1 MSRSTRS
8 LFFLLLLLPAALA
21 VAAGGTTKDY
31 TWLLFLKVN
40 EPPVVDAGMDQTIS
54 WASYSVFLDATV
66 TDDPRDTL
74 IYTWSN
80 LTPAVGAVTFAPANA
95 EDTTATF
102 SAAGTYV
109 LQLDVSDGKLSSAST
124 VAITLSNSAPTVNAG
139 ADQNFDYPQLSTFL
153 NATASDHPM
162 DTLTY
167 TWSKVNGPGS
177 VNFNAQFAQDTQVAF
192 SLSGIYTLRLG
203 VSDGDLT
210 SADSVKVTIVNN
222 PPVVN
227 IFRDLIE
234 TESPSVDLAP
244 EVTDSTSAV
253 LTYQWS
259 KVSGPGTVTF
269 SSPQA
274 VSTTATLGLPG
285 SYVLK
290 LTASDGELSGSDTV
304 TVEYVSQPVD
314 KIDVIVA
321 VGDSIT
327 VGFGD
332 KDCVYRDAQQCSG
345 WSGIGT
351 TPPPPPNRLEALLA
365 GAPGYDASLIIR
377 ERGVGGTTSAYGL
390 SVIDGI
396 ISDHPYADMY
406 LVMYGTNDAQPDPP
420 PSKASFKDNMRQI
433 VEKIN
438 NARNENNERMI
449 PVLAKAPYAKGDE
462 SYRNVAIQ
470 LYNEAVQ
477 ELYAEKSY
485 ITISPPDFYTY
496 FKNNQNQIWTYYMF
510 NDEAG
515 INVTDNLHP
524 NSAGYD
530 AMANIWYNRLK

>member
-8 LFFLLLLLPAALA
+8 LFILLLLLPAALA
-21 VAAGGTTKDY
+21 MAAGGTTKDY

-40 EPPVVDAGMDQTIS
+40 EPPQITDVSVDQDVIAWPTD
-54 WASYSVFLDATV
+54 SVLLSV
-66 TDDPRDTL
+66 TAIDDPRDTL
-74 IYTWSN
+74 TYEWTEIAGVIFGDR
-80 LTPAVGAVTFAPANA
+80 LAA
-95 EDTTATF
+95 ETTAEFTEY
-102 SAAGTYV
+102 GVYELEV
-109 LQLDVSDGKLSSAST
+109 IVSDGKLSSLPAIIT
-124 VAITLSNSAPTVNAG
+124 VTYNNSPPTVNAG
-139 ADQNFDYPQLSTFL
+139 ADQNFNYPQLSTFL
-153 NATASDHPM
+153 NATASDNPL

-167 TWSKVNGPGS
+167 TWSKVDGPG
-177 VNFNAQFAQDTQVAF
+177 VVTFAAPSAEDSQVSF
-192 SLSGIYTLRLG
+192 SKSGIYNLNLAVG
-203 VSDGDLT
+203 DGDLT
-210 SADSVKVTIVNN
+210 SADSVKVTIINN

-227 IFRDLIE
+227 IFRDIIE
-234 TESPSVDLAP
+234 TESASVDLAP

-269 SSPQA
+269 SNPKA
-274 VSTTATLGLPG
+274 VSTTATLSLPG

-290 LTASDGELSGSDTV
+290 LTANDGELTGSDTV
-304 TVEYVSQPVD
+304 TVEYVSQPVE

-332 KDCVYRDAQQCSG
+332 KDCVYKDAQQCSG

-351 TPPPPPNRLEALLA
+351 TPPPPPNRLESLLA
-365 GAPGYDASLIIR
+365 GAPGYDAALKIR

-396 ISDHPYADMY
+396 ISDYPAADMY
-406 LVMYGTNDAQPDPP
+406 LVMFGTNDAQPDPP
-420 PSKASFKDNMRQI
+420 PSKASFKYNMRI
-433 VEKIN
+433 ISEKIN
-438 NARNENNERMI
+438 NAGMI

-470 LYNEAVQ
+470 LYNQAVQ
-477 ELYAEKSY
+477 ELYQENSY

-510 NDEAG
+510 NDLAG
-515 INVTDNLHP
+515 TNVTDNLHP
-524 NSAGYD
+524 TSAGYD
-530 AMANIWYNRLK
+530 AMANIWFNRLK